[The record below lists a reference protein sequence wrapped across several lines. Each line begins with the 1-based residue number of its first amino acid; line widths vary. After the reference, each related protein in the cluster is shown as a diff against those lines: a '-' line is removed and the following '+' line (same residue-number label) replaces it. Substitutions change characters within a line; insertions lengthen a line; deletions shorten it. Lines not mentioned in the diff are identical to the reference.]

1 MPEGWKLRDSN
12 TTDKKKELSFEDAI
26 EKERLKLTG
35 TLTPLNKDLFDA
47 WKEKWL
53 ARMKTDKENE
63 MKVALATKKKD
74 KK

>member
-1 MPEGWKLRDSN
+1 LPEGWKLRDSN
-12 TTDKKKELSFEDAI
+12 TIDKKKELSFEDAI

-35 TLTPLNKDLFDA
+35 TLTPLTKDLFDA

-53 ARMKTDKENE
+53 ARMKVDKENE
-63 MKVALATKKKD
+63 MKQALATKKKD